1 MKTQNGFTLIELM
14 VVVAVIGILGAIAL
28 PQYSDYVT
36 RGKLTDATAGLAN
49 RRVQIEQFFQD
60 NRTYA
65 GATACADGG
74 SQFFTF
80 SCLATA
86 DDTRLFTLQAAG
98 TAGGSMAGFTFT
110 VNELGNRTSFVS
122 DALVAKGWAPPA
134 AAPASCWI
142 TRKAGA
148 C

>member
-49 RRVQIEQFFQD
+49 RRVQMEQYFQD
-60 NRTYA
+60 NRTYVA
-65 GATACADGG
+65 APACADGG
-74 SQFFTF
+74 SQSFTF
-80 SCLATA
+80 SCTATSATA
-86 DDTRLFTLQAAG
+86 FTLQAAG

-122 DALVAKGWAPPA
+122 DALVAKGWAPAA